1 MPTAVFSFKRL
12 EDGSVLIHTVVSPA
26 KATADKHLKQHAD
39 ICPQFGPAFHANATI
54 EFAREV
60 DYIPHFSGDDLED
73 WLDTLLDGADEA
85 DDEIIEVDP
94 E

>member
-1 MPTAVFSFKRL
+1 MPTAVFSFKQL
-12 EDGSVLIHTVVSPA
+12 DDGSILIHTVVSPQ

-39 ICPQFGPAFHANATI
+39 ICPQFGPAFHANQTI

-60 DYIPHFSGDDLED
+60 DYIPHFNGDDLD
-73 WLDTLLDGADEA
+73 AWLDEHMAADEA
-85 DDEIIEVDP
+85 EDEQIEMEP